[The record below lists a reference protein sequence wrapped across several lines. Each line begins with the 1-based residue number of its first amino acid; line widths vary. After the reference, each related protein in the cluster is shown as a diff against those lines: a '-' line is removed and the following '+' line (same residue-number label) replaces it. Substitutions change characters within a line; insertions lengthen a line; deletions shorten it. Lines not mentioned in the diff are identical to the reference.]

1 MDLKKQE
8 VYYFYGAFI
17 TTFMAVILGVVTKN
31 YNILLF
37 SVLGAFSFS
46 FVSFSNQK
54 KDIKN
59 VFLHGLTMLIAFNLG
74 TLVSLSLMIL
84 PFLAAF
90 VFFISYLYCEM
101 FKIGAP
107 RYFYILVLFS
117 SGVKVSG
124 TSLTLDSLLVANI
137 SILSG
142 VLFSIMYILFVFN
155 IVLKLTKQTTI
166 DTNNLLKISTGFSD
180 SWKQPEII
188 QKAVYGAFTFFILG
202 YIIYLLNG
210 GDSVWINDH
219 IVNFGGN
226 KNKLFL
232 IGDSAGGNLVL
243 GLVHKNQN
251 IQKFD
256 IKGQIL
262 MYPDTS
268 FEYTTHSI
276 NENSLFHFP
285 TKEILYTV
293 RKAYLNNEYEI
304 YNTLVSPLLAN
315 VSNIPPTLV
324 ITAEN
329 NPLRDE
335 AILYHEKLLHENRDS
350 THFNFKDMEHG
361 FIQYYQHPRNSQA
374 AENALSEIKRWVS
387 NKISNEIV

>member
-59 VFLHGLTMLIAFNLG
+59 VFFHGLTMLIAFNLG

-107 RYFYILVLFS
+107 RYFYLLVLFS

-155 IVLKLTKQTTI
+155 IVLKLTKQSTI
-166 DTNNLLKISTGFSD
+166 DTNNLLKINTGFSD

-188 QKAVYGAFTFFILG
+188 QKAVCGAFTFFILG
-202 YIIYLLNG
+202 YIIFLLNG
-210 GDSVWINDH
+210 GDSVWM
-219 IVNFGGN
+219 
-226 KNKLFL
+226 L
-232 IGDSAGGNLVL
+232 ISCAAIISMQHLS
-243 GLVHKNQN
+243 
-251 IQKFD
+251 D
-256 IKGQIL
+256 IKKRMTDRIIGSIIGIFISYIL
-262 MYPDTS
+262 LSINMPIYIFIVLLLLFNGL
-268 FEYTTHSI
+268 FEYFMKK
-276 NENSLFHFP
+276 N
-285 TKEILYTV
+285 
-293 RKAYLNNEYEI
+293 YL
-304 YNTLVSPLLAN
+304 VAN
-315 VSNIPPTLV
+315 IFTNPLV
-324 ITAEN
+324 IMLTILESSDSVIHIST
-329 NPLRDE
+329 LRLVYLIIG
-335 AILYHEKLLHENRDS
+335 AIVAYISMYAFHYILDLTK
-350 THFNFKDMEHG
+350 TT
-361 FIQYYQHPRNSQA
+361 
-374 AENALSEIKRWVS
+374 KR
-387 NKISNEIV
+387 

>member
-1 MDLKKQE
+1 MKDSNKDFTLNGQE
-8 VYYFYGAFI
+8 KNI
-17 TTFMAVILGVVTKN
+17 ILEMRESYRQSIGEMGIGDEISNIFNETIIVGTKN
-31 YNILLF
+31 INMNIYVPSDNLENASVLLF
-37 SVLGAFSFS
+37 IHDGG
-46 FVSFSNQK
+46 FVSG
-54 KDIKN
+54 D
-59 VFLHGLTMLIAFNLG
+59 LT
-74 TLVSLSLMIL
+74 THD
-84 PFLAAF
+84 
-90 VFFISYLYCEM
+90 
-101 FKIGAP
+101 
-107 RYFYILVLFS
+107 ILVRKLALDNNAI
-117 SGVKVSG
+117 VVYPEY
-124 TSLTLDSLLVANI
+124 SLAPENKFPEQFIELE
-137 SILSG
+137 SIL
-142 VLFSIMYILFVFN
+142 
-155 IVLKLTKQTTI
+155 
-166 DTNNLLKISTGFSD
+166 
-180 SWKQPEII
+180 E
-188 QKAVYGAFTFFILG
+188 
-202 YIIYLLNG
+202 
-210 GDSVWINDH
+210 WINDH